1 MTAPGAILIANGIAS
16 FFDENDEQM
25 TELQRQGWKGL
36 HEFLETYPDGDV
48 RVALGKNEGLKKL
61 SESDVERLVDHIKK
75 PEE

>member
-48 RVALGKNEGLKKL
+48 RVARGKTRGLRSFQNQMLKDL
-61 SESDVERLVDHIKK
+61 
-75 PEE
+75 